1 MFQRRLWSYGAPNDA
16 AFRLADTK
24 GPSMAMKPNYRQ
36 ERATRDRAKEA
47 KKQEKLR
54 RREEDSA
61 KRKALREEQA
71 KSAPEPDK
79 T

>member
-1 MFQRRLWSYGAPNDA
+1 
-16 AFRLADTK
+16 
-24 GPSMAMKPNYRQ
+24 MAMKPNYRQ

-71 KSAPEPDK
+71 KSTPEPDK